1 MAESP
6 LWETS
11 SLGLT
16 PRVLWDFGQTKLWA
30 EWFFSLSHLVAANWR
45 EVVLLVVE
53 RGTCEFKC
61 PWLS

>member
-11 SLGLT
+11 NLSLT
-16 PRVLWDFGQTKLWA
+16 ASALWDFGQSFGLSG
-30 EWFFSLSHLVAANWR
+30 FSVSHLVAANWR
-45 EVVLLVVE
+45 EVVLIVVE

-61 PWLS
+61 PWLF